1 MLIEPRHSELSIA
14 RQCELLGIARSTY
27 YYQPAKESEYNLLLM
42 RLIDQQY
49 LQTPFFGSRQMTAW
63 LRQQQHS
70 VNRKRIQRLMQKMG
84 LQGAVPSP
92 VLIRVNLILNIRF
105 IPIC

>member
-1 MLIEPRHSELSIA
+1 
-14 RQCELLGIARSTY
+14 
-27 YYQPAKESEYNLLLM
+27 M

-49 LQTPFFGSRQMTAW
+49 LQIPFFGSRQMTAW

-84 LQGAVPSP
+84 LQEAVPGP